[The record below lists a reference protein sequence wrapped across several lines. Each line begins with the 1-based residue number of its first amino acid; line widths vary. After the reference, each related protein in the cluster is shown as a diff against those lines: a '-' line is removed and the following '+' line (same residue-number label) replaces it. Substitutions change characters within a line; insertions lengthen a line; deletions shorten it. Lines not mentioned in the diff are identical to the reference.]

1 MALDDAT
8 FTAIM
13 DRVSNGE
20 LVTDVC
26 ADYGIPRN
34 AVWRYCEEGGEAA
47 RTAYTRARVSQAHSL
62 AEVAVLTSRSTRG
75 MTADGIA
82 GARLEVDTLK
92 WLTTKIAPRLYGD
105 RLDVQAVV
113 AHTVTG
119 VIALP
124 DEDAPLPRTTV
135 TAALLTS
142 PSTRGDEPQA
152 VDAQPLTPADLTQ
165 HVSVCRS
172 DTCQSDTAGEG
183 VGGGDGAGTGG
194 VDARP

>member
-1 MALDDAT
+1 MPLDDTTYETILA
-8 FTAIM
+8 
-13 DRVSNGE
+13 RVANGE

-26 ADYGIPRN
+26 RDYGITR
-34 AVWRYCEEGGEAA
+34 ADVWRKSEAVDGGG
-47 RTAYTRARVSQAHSL
+47 TFTRARVSQAHSL
-62 AEVAVLTSRSTRG
+62 AEDTVLISRSTRG

-113 AHTVTG
+113 AHTVSG

-124 DEDAPLPRTTV
+124 EEDTPLPRTTV

-152 VDAQPLTPADLTQ
+152 VDAPYVTPSDLAQ
-165 HVSVCRS
+165 HVN
-172 DTCQSDTAGEG
+172 DGEG
-183 VGGGDGAGTGG
+183 GGGGDGTMAGG
-194 VDARP
+194 VTVTPTA